1 MNSGIR
7 ATLPRLVGK
16 TIAHVVLKEGT
27 GPVAQLF
34 LVFDDGTSYELYSD
48 APIDGA
54 AGLDRGGL
62 SAVVESGQGA
72 CRVLLQA

>member
-7 ATLPRLVGK
+7 SVLPQLVGK
-16 TIAHVVLKEGT
+16 TIAHVVVKEGR
-27 GPVAQLF
+27 GPSAQIF

-54 AGLDRGGL
+54 AGLDGGGL
-62 SAVVESGQGA
+62 KQVMESGKGA
-72 CRVLLQA
+72 CRVLFQC